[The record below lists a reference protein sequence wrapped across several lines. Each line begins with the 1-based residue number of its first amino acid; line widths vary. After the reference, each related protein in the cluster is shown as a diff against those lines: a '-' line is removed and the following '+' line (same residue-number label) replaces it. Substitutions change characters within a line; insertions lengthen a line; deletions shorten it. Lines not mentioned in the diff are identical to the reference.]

1 MEIQWI
7 NIEMGSLGWDRGKRP
22 QIPPPHSPPFA
33 PLNPP
38 PPLQLTH
45 IRTEPEALLRTL
57 GLKGK

>member
-38 PPLQLTH
+38 PPAPTAYTH
-45 IRTEPEALLRTL
+45 
-57 GLKGK
+57 

>member
-38 PPLQLTH
+38 RPYSLH
-45 IRTEPEALLRTL
+45 TL
-57 GLKGK
+57 EQNLKPSSGLWD